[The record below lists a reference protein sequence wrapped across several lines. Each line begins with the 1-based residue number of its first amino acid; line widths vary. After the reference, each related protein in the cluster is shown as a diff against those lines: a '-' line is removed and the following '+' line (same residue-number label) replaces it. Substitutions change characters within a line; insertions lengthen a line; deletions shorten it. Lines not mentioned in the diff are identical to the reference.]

1 MLLPA
6 RVRFGSARKKP
17 NGGKKMTKTDLMGF
31 VRKSK
36 NGNALKISISTEA
49 FDKAQRYTTQ
59 DGQEFVAM
67 VIPLSRVQQILD
79 GYKEVTAVS
88 QIGS

>member
-1 MLLPA
+1 
-6 RVRFGSARKKP
+6 
-17 NGGKKMTKTDLMGF
+17 MTKTDLMGF

-49 FDKAQRYTTQ
+49 FEKAQRYSTQ

-67 VIPLSRVQQILD
+67 VIPLSKVQQLLD
-79 GYKEVTAVS
+79 GYKEVTSVA
-88 QIGS
+88 QIAQ

>member
-1 MLLPA
+1 
-6 RVRFGSARKKP
+6 
-17 NGGKKMTKTDLMGF
+17 MTKTDLMGF

-67 VIPLSRVQQILD
+67 VIPLSRIQQVLD
-79 GYKEVTAVS
+79 GYKEVTSVA

>member
-1 MLLPA
+1 
-6 RVRFGSARKKP
+6 
-17 NGGKKMTKTDLMGF
+17 MTKTDLMGF

-67 VIPLSRVQQILD
+67 VIPLSRIQQILD
-79 GYKEVTAVS
+79 GYKEVTSVA